1 MNRRTYPVNLIVNNV
16 KIKAVVIDPH
26 YELKHSKSIND
37 EIILRLVDMLNHGEF
52 DPDSSTQDYEYYT
65 NDLMLENKN
74 YQLVWLISK
83 SEIMIG
89 VVNAYRRK

>member
-1 MNRRTYPVNLIVNNV
+1 MNRRTYPVNLIINKV
-16 KIKAVVIDPH
+16 KIKTVVIDPH

-37 EIILRLVDMLNHGEF
+37 EIILRLVNMLHHGDF
-52 DPDSSTQDYEYYT
+52 SPDSSTKDFEYYT
-65 NDLMLENKN
+65 NDLKLEDKK
-74 YQLVWLISK
+74 YRLIWLISK